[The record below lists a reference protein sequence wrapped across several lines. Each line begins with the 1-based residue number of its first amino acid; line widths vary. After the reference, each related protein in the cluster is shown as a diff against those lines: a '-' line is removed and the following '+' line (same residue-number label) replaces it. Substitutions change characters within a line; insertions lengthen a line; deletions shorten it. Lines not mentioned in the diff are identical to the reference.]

1 MSFASVHTYYIHIMI
16 QRSLLRQSRAFCAKS
31 RYTPT
36 TSLIRSQVTP
46 LRTRSLQ
53 ERIAVRYYTSTDTL
67 KDDAS
72 SDAAAAEA
80 SQSEIKDGDPVKK
93 DLESKNKEII
103 DLKVRS
109 KLRELHCY
117 LLSGPHTFDM

>member
-1 MSFASVHTYYIHIMI
+1 MI
-16 QRSLLRQSRAFCAKS
+16 QRTLLRQSRAFYPKP

-36 TSLIRSQVTP
+36 VSPIRSRIPP

-53 ERIAVRYYTSTDTL
+53 PRTAIRYYTSTEAP
-67 KDDAS
+67 KDAAS
-72 SDAAAAEA
+72 SDATAAEA
-80 SQSEIKDGDPVKK
+80 AQSEINDSDPVKK

-109 KLRELHCY
+109 KLREPQCY
-117 LLSGPHTFDM
+117 LLSRPYTFDM